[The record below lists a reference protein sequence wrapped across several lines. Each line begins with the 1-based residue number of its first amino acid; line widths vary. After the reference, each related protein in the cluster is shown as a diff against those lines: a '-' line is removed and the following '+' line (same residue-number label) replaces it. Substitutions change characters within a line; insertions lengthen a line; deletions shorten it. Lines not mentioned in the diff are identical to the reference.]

1 MARIT
6 SWCVVSFCFV
16 ALAGPALAGRV
27 RQEFGPDE
35 GSVGR
40 FAARRSAEL
49 PIPEPGA
56 LALFALGGAAV
67 VAAARRSRRS

>member
-1 MARIT
+1 MARFL
-6 SWCVVSFCFV
+6 SWCVVCFCV
-16 ALAGPALAGRV
+16 LTLAGPALAGRV
-27 RQEFGPDE
+27 RQESGPGE

-40 FAARRSAEL
+40 FAGRRVAEF

-67 VAAARRSRRS
+67 VAAARRSRRP